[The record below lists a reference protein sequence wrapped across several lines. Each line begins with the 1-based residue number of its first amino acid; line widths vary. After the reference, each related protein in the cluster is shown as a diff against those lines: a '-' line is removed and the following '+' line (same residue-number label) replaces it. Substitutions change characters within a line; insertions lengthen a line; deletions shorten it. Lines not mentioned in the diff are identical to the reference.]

1 MQKMIQNDGG
11 KGDFEEVAPEKL
23 GIWSTLL
30 EGNADATWVFSGW
43 EGCAAALAGV
53 ELHEFKLSQYGYKY
67 YSSFLIRSIFLFSFL
82 CILCTSTSYVYQEFE
97 LTHYGYISLPKLS
110 HPSSFPLLLH
120 AFSVHLHLMCIK
132 C

>member
-30 EGNADATWVFSGW
+30 EGKADATWVFSGW

-53 ELHEFKLSQYGYKY
+53 ELHEFKLSQYGYN
-67 YSSFLIRSIFLFSFL
+67 YSSFLILS
-82 CILCTSTSYVYQEFE
+82 
-97 LTHYGYISLPKLS
+97 ISLFLVC
-110 HPSSFPLLLH
+110 
-120 AFSVHLHLMCIK
+120 AFCVHLHLMCTK
-132 C
+132 SSS